1 MTYDNPTN
9 PFKPEIFNKS
19 QIRSINELLGNF
31 FFLFSVLFALVVDFL
46 KSSAKDEKRKKNKIS
61 KLAFVLS

>member
-31 FFLFSVLFALVVDFL
+31 FFLFSVLFTLVVDFL
-46 KSSAKDEKRKKNKIS
+46 KCSTKDEKREKNKIS